1 MTIGPV
7 EYAVIGFPGNKF
19 SGEIIPALRDLIA
32 NGTVHIV
39 DIVFVKKDEAG
50 QVQSFEFS
58 ELGPEEAALFDDIE
72 GEINGIIADAD
83 IKAAADALPNNSS
96 ASLILWENTWAT
108 TFRNAVLKADG
119 QLLMYGRIDHDF
131 AAAALEA

>member
-19 SGEIIPALRDLIA
+19 SGEIIPALRNLVA
-32 NGTVHIV
+32 NGTVRIV
-39 DIVFVKKDEAG
+39 DIVFVKKDETG

-58 ELGPEEAALFDDIE
+58 DLGPDEAALFDDIE
-72 GEINGIIADAD
+72 GEINGVIADAD

-96 ASLILWENTWAT
+96 ASLIMWENIWAT
-108 TFRNAVLKADG
+108 AFRSAVLKADG
-119 QLLMYGRIDHDF
+119 QLLMYGRVDHDF
-131 AAAALEA
+131 AVAALEA

>member
-108 TFRNAVLKADG
+108 TFRNAVQKADG